1 MLTTTDNVKIV
12 DTAHRKNSHV
22 LKFPH
27 CLNSVLFLPYY
38 SFVGNFYINHELID
52 LNCTGIEFLCQNS
65 RGGLERNCDPKIVFH
80 KVLLNYA

>member
-12 DTAHRKNSHV
+12 DTAYRKNSHL

-38 SFVGNFYINHELID
+38 SFVGNFYINHE
-52 LNCTGIEFLCQNS
+52 
-65 RGGLERNCDPKIVFH
+65 
-80 KVLLNYA
+80 